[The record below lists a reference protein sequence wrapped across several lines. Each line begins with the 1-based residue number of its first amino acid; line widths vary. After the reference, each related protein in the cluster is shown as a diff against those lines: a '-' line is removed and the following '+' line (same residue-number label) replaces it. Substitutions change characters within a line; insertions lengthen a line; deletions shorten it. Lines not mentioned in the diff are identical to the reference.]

1 MGWSNSELERIAVA
15 DDFRIAPLRED
26 GRTTGTPTFIWSVVV
41 EGALY
46 VRAYSGT
53 GSSWFRAALQQK
65 AGQISV
71 AGMTRDVVFEAA
83 DPALNDRIDEAYRA
97 KYGHSR
103 YLAPMISE
111 RARAATVRVAPD
123 ETD

>member
-26 GRTTGTPTFIWSVVV
+26 GRTNGTPTFIWSVVV

-83 DPALNDRIDEAYRA
+83 DPVLNDRIDEAYRA

-103 YLAPMISE
+103 YLAPMVSE